1 MFTRGYLH
9 GNPQFFS
16 SALTLLKHLLNWVM
30 TPPCSTSSCP
40 PARNEDDW
48 QLAEKK
54 NLEHRFYGDQK
65 RGSQKYLFIVV
76 PITIH
81 IMDIDQKRV
90 IDIYRL
96 SISIHS
102 G

>member
-1 MFTRGYLH
+1 MEIPH
-9 GNPQFFS
+9 VFFGS
-16 SALTLLKHLLNWVM
+16 TLTLLKHVLNWI
-30 TPPCSTSSCP
+30 PGLWLHLFLSTCTKFSD
-40 PARNEDDW
+40 EK
-48 QLAEKK
+48 QLAEIKS
-54 NLEHRFYGDQK
+54 GAQMGIK
-65 RGSQKYLFIVV
+65 RVVHEYLFIVV

-102 G
+102 GYIISTSG